1 MKQTIF
7 TLLAVCLSTFCQ
19 AQQVATFENLP
30 LSKPDTFWNGQAN
43 GTSLSGF
50 TDGNLYFVNNY
61 DTSFGGYWGGCSY
74 SNVVDTLTNAYSNQY
89 ACIAGKGYN
98 GSSKYGV
105 AYADFNTDY
114 NKIKIVNSAVSN
126 YVYGTY
132 ISNSTLGYLTM
143 KNGDFISK
151 KMGGATGK
159 DPDYFGVQFT
169 GWRNGVALADTVTFY
184 LADFRDSNSANDYI
198 VKDWRWVNLQKLG
211 KVDSISYNFIG
222 SDAGAFGINTPL
234 YFCIDN
240 FTTGSSPLAVNS
252 LATAVQQVY
261 PNPATDFIMISN
273 CKNAIIANSVG
284 QKISVATNIINNDLY
299 LDVHHLPQGL
309 YFIKTAYHTFS
320 FVKK

>member
-43 GTSLSGF
+43 GSSLSGF

-98 GSSKYGV
+98 GSSKYGI
-105 AYADFNTDY
+105 AYADFNADN
-114 NKIKIVNSAVSN
+114 NKIKIVNPTVSN
-126 YVYGTY
+126 FVYGTY
-132 ISNSTLGYLTM
+132 VSNSTLGYLTM

-151 KMGGATGK
+151 KMGGATGN

-169 GWRNGVALADTVTFY
+169 GWRNGIALTDTVTFY
-184 LADFRDSNSANDYI
+184 LADFRDSNNANDYI

-211 KVDSISYNFIG
+211 KVDSLSFNFIG
-222 SDAGAFGINTPL
+222 SDTGAFGINTPL
-234 YFCIDN
+234 YFCFDN
-240 FTTGSSPLAVNS
+240 FTTGSAPLAINNIEKS
-252 LATAVQQVY
+252 THIIY
-261 PNPATDFIMISN
+261 PNPATEFIVISN
-273 CKNAIIANSVG
+273 CNSAILVNNIG
-284 QKISVATNIINNDLY
+284 QKMNQINNVIGNDLHIS
-299 LDVHHLPQGL
+299 LQNLPQGL
-309 YFIKTAYHTFS
+309 YFIKTENGTYNFL
-320 FVKK
+320 KN